1 MNASVSI
8 AGKTTSFDIMAIAFP
23 YLDKP
28 ALEQLGISG
37 WSFGMRDRVRFSELD
52 PLNHVNNAAYFS
64 WFETVRI
71 GYIMHFGIS
80 GMTHT
85 DADPQLV
92 VRRQTADYLAP
103 ILFRDL
109 YTVTI
114 RTAQIKP
121 SSLIM
126 EFAIYMDG
134 KVVAAGETVMVSL
147 TQDGSARETWRAEA
161 IANIVEAD
169 GAKLIGFDPA

>member
-1 MNASVSI
+1 MNVTSPN
-8 AGKTTSFDIMAIAFP
+8 AGDTTNSDIMAIDFP

-28 ALEQLGISG
+28 ALEQLGITG

-52 PLNHVNNAAYFS
+52 PLNHVNNAAYLS
-64 WFETVRI
+64 WYETVRI
-71 GYIMHFGIS
+71 GYILHFGIS
-80 GMTHT
+80 GMTHS

-114 RTAQIKP
+114 RTTQIKP
-121 SSLIM
+121 SSMIM
-126 EFAIYMDG
+126 EFAIHVDG
-134 KVVAAGETVMVSL
+134 KIAATGETVMVSL
-147 TQDGSARETWRAEA
+147 SQDGTAREAWRADA

-169 GAKLIGFDPA
+169 GAELVGL